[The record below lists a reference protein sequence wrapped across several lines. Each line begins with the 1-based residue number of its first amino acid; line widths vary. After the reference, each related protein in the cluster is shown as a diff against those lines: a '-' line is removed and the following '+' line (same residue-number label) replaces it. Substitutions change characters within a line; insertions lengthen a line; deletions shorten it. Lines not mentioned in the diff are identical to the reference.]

1 MATPAYTVR
10 LTAFEGPLDLLLHL
24 VRSNELDI
32 YNLPIAE
39 ITDQYLAYINMFEEL
54 NLDVAGE
61 YLVMAASL
69 MYMKS
74 RLLLPRDDDDEE
86 EEDEVVA
93 DLVRQLAE
101 YQRYREAGEVL
112 RDRLLLDRDVFRR
125 SPTPPESDGQPA
137 PLRRLEMGDLFEA
150 LRRVLAKAAARRPHT
165 VSREEY
171 SVADAVR
178 SLVGRLKADR
188 RVEFFELFGEG
199 CPRGFIIAT
208 FLGLLEMMKL
218 GVIVAEQEGRCGPIH
233 LSLAR
238 EEDVDQTIAGL
249 SEMYGPGQVPDETA
263 PEAGHEGAAAEF
275 DGKDVADQ
283 AEAIDEPDDNEESD
297 EPDRAD
303 GIAEVEAVEEF
314 DATDEAD
321 EDSGAV
327 AADAE
332 PSADVDAEPDEAE
345 KEER

>member
-32 YNLPIAE
+32 YNLPINE

-125 SPTPPESDGQPA
+125 SPTPPENDGQPV
-137 PLRRLEMGDLFEA
+137 PLRKLGMGDLFEA

-238 EEDVDQTIAGL
+238 EEDVDETIAGL
-249 SEMYGPGQVPDETA
+249 SEMYGPGQVPDEAAT
-263 PEAGHEGAAAEF
+263 EAGEAGAAAEF
-275 DGKDVADQ
+275 DG
-283 AEAIDEPDDNEESD
+283 
-297 EPDRAD
+297 
-303 GIAEVEAVEEF
+303 
-314 DATDEAD
+314 TDEAEEAEASD
-321 EDSGAV
+321 EADTADVTAQLDTMDEAGEHGSDA

-332 PSADVDAEPDEAE
+332 PSPDVDAEPDEAE

>member
-32 YNLPIAE
+32 YNLPIAQ

-125 SPTPPESDGQPA
+125 SPTPPENDGQPV
-137 PLRRLEMGDLFEA
+137 PLRKLGMGDLFEA

-178 SLVGRLKADR
+178 SLVGRLKSDR
-188 RVEFFELFGEG
+188 RVEFFELFAEG

-249 SEMYGPGQVPDETA
+249 SEMYGPGQVPDEAA
-263 PEAGHEGAAAEF
+263 PETGTAGAAAEL
-275 DGKDVADQ
+275 DGMDETDEAEAPDEADVTDEAETTDVAV
-283 AEAIDEPDDNEESD
+283 
-297 EPDRAD
+297 
-303 GIAEVEAVEEF
+303 EVDAMEDA
-314 DATDEAD
+314 DATDVD
-321 EDSGAV
+321 GGDS

-332 PSADVDAEPDEAE
+332 PSVDVDAEPEEAE